1 MPCSNLTSTQ
11 AHRRDSYPSESIVDR
26 DLDTIVKMAAAIKAL
41 NAKIRANPYTD
52 YLFSTRKRDR
62 HHRILKEHGIGDT

>member
-11 AHRRDSYPSESIVDR
+11 VNRRDSYPSKFIIDR
-26 DLDTIVKMAAAIKAL
+26 DPYTAVKMAAAIKAL
-41 NAKIRANPYTD
+41 NARIRANPYTD
-52 YLFSTRKRDR
+52 YLFSTRKRD